1 MRLFFKSKSNVFYL
15 GWEEK
20 NNLNIAQKA
29 NMRVKQFSNKINYF
43 WIKSLNGGLV
53 FQWRNVR
60 RKKYS
65 VLWVNQNSLEAE
77 KCFIFVYSGFYST
90 KNSLTELIFSMLWR
104 LFLTALP
111 TMSWTYELW
120 QSAPHNFH
128 ILQIGKQDSLDFAHS
143 HSQWYNIKF

>member
-1 MRLFFKSKSNVFYL
+1 MRLFFLSKSNVFYL

-90 KNSLTELIFSMLWR
+90 KNSLTELIFSMFWR
-104 LFLTALP
+104 PSVALSDCITNHVLDLRTLTVRP
-111 TMSWTYELW
+111 TQFSYL
-120 QSAPHNFH
+120 ANR
-128 ILQIGKQDSLDFAHS
+128 
-143 HSQWYNIKF
+143 